1 MAGGAI
7 VGKAT
12 MPIFPTMNGFR
23 SAVQKEAQAAGRS
36 GGNTFTKA
44 FGVNGKTLGATL
56 KNGFDQAAGDL
67 GAKAI
72 KGFQKDVASAAH
84 ANAAA
89 MLNQKT
95 AANQVKAAEDALTAA
110 TTRRDHATTQVTN
123 AQNALNQAVK
133 EHGATSTQA
142 QAAQDA
148 LTKAQERQAAAS
160 TSVEAAQIRLEKAN
174 LRLAD
179 ANNKAETASIRL
191 KDAQKALADAQGQ
204 VAGGAQKAAAGIGKS
219 FVNLGKVA
227 LQPVT
232 DVVSAVGGK
241 LSGLTAPVQKVG
253 AKIGSVFS
261 GARDKTVSAFGQLQS
276 KASAKL
282 SSIGTWAQKSFDN
295 LPAGAQKAI
304 SATGGWLSNLG
315 GAAGQ
320 AFGALGNGARTAFA
334 SIGSH
339 AQNAAVAVGQR
350 LRSAADTAYASIE
363 HVASVSM
370 AGLAAGA
377 VAVGAKLVGVGKQA
391 FDLYASYEQAVGGI
405 DTLFKGASSTV
416 QKYAA
421 EAYKTAGVDANTY
434 MSQVT
439 SFSASLISSL
449 GGDTAKAAELGNTAM
464 IDMSDNANKM
474 GTSIESIQQTY
485 QSLARGNYAMLDNLK
500 LGYGGT
506 KTEME
511 RLIADANKVRAANGE
526 MANLSIDSFA
536 DVVTAIHTMQT
547 EMGITGTTS
556 KEAATTIEGSINS
569 MKAAWQNWLTALGR
583 DDVDMSQMTE
593 QLVSAIGDVI
603 KNAVPRIKQIAGALV
618 KSIPG
623 MFGSLSELLPEPFQK
638 AFDGIGGVIDKFKG
652 VIAPAFAAFAGI
664 GIKGIAPL
672 LSNIPIL
679 GGLLGKLASPISAL
693 GGPITAVVAALGA
706 LIATSPELQNSF
718 GSVLQNVGAAF
729 GDAMNIM
736 GPTLRTLGKE
746 FGSMLQAVMPSLIEL
761 GKGVAVAFNQ
771 VMTTLAP
778 LIPQILMPIMNAV
791 RQMMPV
797 VQQVITVI
805 ANAAASVLPM
815 LAGILQSIMPVIATI
830 IEQLTP
836 LLPMILTPI
845 MQAITTLVPI
855 IEQVVATVLPIV
867 EQLMPML
874 QQVIEALI
882 PPVMSIIE
890 TLLPTILSL
899 VEQLAPVVQE
909 VITAIGGALNTLMP
923 VVQQCV
929 GLIVSFINS
938 VILPTVQAMAPV
950 VTSVIDTI
958 INVVKPIAGIIKG
971 VVDIIAGVFS
981 GDWNRVWNG
990 LKGVVSNA
998 VEAVKNIFSG
1008 AINIG
1013 KNFIE
1018 GLWNGISNMG
1028 GWIKDKIGGFCSGI
1042 VDNIKGFFGIH
1053 SPSRLMR
1060 DQIGRQIAKGLG
1072 IGIDDGAD
1080 GVVGTIGKLGQR
1092 IVDTARAI
1100 TPNVGIEG
1108 TVTGAGATTSSGASA
1123 TMMAGARSTTI
1134 NVNATGL
1141 NAEEAYQVIAMHTRR
1156 ANSGWGGAL

>member
-23 SAVQKEAQAAGRS
+23 SAVQKEAQAAAAAGGNVFSRTFGRS
-36 GGNTFTKA
+36 
-44 FGVNGKTLGATL
+44 GKTLGSNL
-56 KNGFDQAAGDL
+56 KAGFDQAAGDL
-67 GAKAI
+67 GAKAL
-72 KGFQKDVASAAH
+72 KGYQKDVASAAH
-84 ANAAA
+84 ANATA
-89 MLNQKT
+89 MLAQKS
-95 AANQVKAAEDALTAA
+95 AANQVRAAEEALAKA
-110 TTRRDHATTQVTN
+110 V
-123 AQNALNQAVK
+123 AQ
-133 EHGATSTQA
+133 HGEGSTQA
-142 QAAQDA
+142 
-148 LTKAQERQAAAS
+148 
-160 TSVEAAQIRLEKAN
+160 EAAQIRLEKAQ
-174 LRLAD
+174 LRLTE
-179 ANNKAETASIRL
+179 ANTKAETATIRL
-191 KDAQKALADAQGQ
+191 RDAQKALADAQS
-204 VAGGAQKAAAGIGKS
+204 KTAASADRAASGIGRS
-219 FVNLGKVA
+219 FANLGKVA
-227 LQPVT
+227 LQPVSSA
-232 DVVSAVGGK
+232 VSAVGAK
-241 LSGLTAPVQKVG
+241 LSAVTAPVRAVG
-253 AKIGSVFS
+253 AKIGGAFAA
-261 GARDKTVSAFGQLQS
+261 ARDKTVGVVTDLQA
-276 KASAKL
+276 KASSKI
-282 SSIGTWAQKSFDN
+282 SSIGTVARKAFDAM
-295 LPAGAQKAI
+295 PTGAKNAVT
-304 SATGGWLSNLG
+304 ATGGWLTNLG
-315 GAAGQ
+315 SATGA
-320 AFGALGNGARTAFA
+320 AFGALGQGAKNAF
-334 SIGSH
+334 GSLRAH
-339 AQNAAVAVGQR
+339 AANAASVVGQR
-350 LRSAADTAYASIE
+350 LRSAADSAYASLE

-377 VAVGAKLVGVGKQA
+377 AVVGAKLVGVGKQA
-391 FDLYASYEQAVGGI
+391 FSLYATYEQAVGGI
-405 DTLFKGASSTV
+405 DTLFKGASGTV

-421 EAYKTAGVDANTY
+421 EAYRTAGVSANTY
-434 MSQVT
+434 MEQIT
-439 SFSASLISSL
+439 SFSAALISSL
-449 GGDTAKAAELGNTAM
+449 GGDTQKAAELGNTAM

-506 KTEME
+506 KAEME
-511 RLIADANKVRAANGE
+511 RLIADANKVRAAHGE
-526 MANLSIDSFA
+526 MADLSVDKFS
-536 DVVTAIHTMQT
+536 DVVTAIHTVQT

-556 KEAATTIEGSINS
+556 KEAATTIEGSIGS
-569 MKAAWQNWLTALGR
+569 MKAAWQDWMTALGR
-583 DDVDMSQMTE
+583 SDVDMGAMTE
-593 QLVSAIGDVI
+593 QLVASIGDVI
-603 KNAVPRIKQIAGALV
+603 KNAGPRIKQIVTSLV

-623 MFGSLSELLPEPFQK
+623 MLSSLSELLPEPFRK
-638 AFDGIGGVIDKFKG
+638 AFDGIAGAVEKFKG
-652 VIAPAFAAFAGI
+652 VLAPAFAAFGAI
-664 GIKGIAPL
+664 GLKGVAPL
-672 LSNIPIL
+672 MSKIPVL
-679 GGLLGKLASPISAL
+679 GGMLGKLAAPISAL
-693 GGPITAVVAALGA
+693 GGPIGAVVAALGA

-805 ANAAASVLPM
+805 ANAVASVLPM

-845 MQAITTLVPI
+845 MQAITMLVPI
-855 IEQVVATVLPIV
+855 VEQVVATVLPIV
-867 EQLMPML
+867 EQFMPML

-938 VILPTVQAMAPV
+938 VILPTVQSMAPV
-950 VTSVIDTI
+950 VTSVINTI

-971 VVDIIAGVFS
+971 VVDVIAGIFS

-998 VEAVKNIFSG
+998 IDAVRNIFSG
-1008 AINIG
+1008 AIDIG
-1013 KNFIE
+1013 KNFIQ

-1060 DQIGRQIAKGLG
+1060 DQIGRQIARGMG
-1072 IGIDDGAD
+1072 IGIDDGSA
-1080 GVVGTIGKLGQR
+1080 GVIGTVGRLGQR
-1092 IVDTARAI
+1092 IVDQARAI
-1100 TPNVGIEG
+1100 SPTVG
-1108 TVTGAGATTSSGASA
+1108 VAATGAGLNGSGGAA
-1123 TMMAGARSTTI
+1123 VAAGVTASTTI

-1141 NAEEAYQVIAMHTRR
+1141 NAQEAYEVISMHARR
-1156 ANSGWGGAL
+1156 ANSGWGGNL

>member
-23 SAVQKEAQAAGRS
+23 SAVQKEAQAAGTA

-44 FGVNGKTLGATL
+44 FASKGKKLGREL
-56 KNGFDQAAGDL
+56 KTGFDQAAGDL

-84 ANAAA
+84 ANASA
-89 MLNQKT
+89 MLTQKS
-95 AANQVKAAEDALTAA
+95 AANQVKAAEEALA
-110 TTRRDHATTQVTN
+110 N
-123 AQNALNQAVK
+123 AIK
-133 EHGATSTQA
+133 KHGEDSTQA
-142 QAAQDA
+142 
-148 LTKAQERQAAAS
+148 
-160 TSVEAAQIRLEKAN
+160 EAAQIRLEKAN
-174 LRLAD
+174 LRLSE
-179 ANNKAETASIRL
+179 ANTKAETAVNRL
-191 KDAQKALADAQGQ
+191 RDAQKALADAQGR
-204 VAGGAQKAAAGIGKS
+204 AASAAEKSSAGIVKS
-219 FVNLGKVA
+219 FANLGKVA
-227 LQPVT
+227 LQPVG
-232 DVVSAVGGK
+232 VAVSAIGGK

-253 AKIGSVFS
+253 AKIGSVFT
-261 GARDKTVSAFGQLQS
+261 GARDKTVSVLGDLQTKATS
-276 KASAKL
+276 KL
-282 SSIGTWAQKSFDN
+282 TSIGKWAKTSFN
-295 LPAGAQKAI
+295 ELPEGAQKAI
-304 SATGGWLSNLG
+304 GATGGWLSKLG
-315 GAAGQ
+315 GAAGT
-320 AFGALGNGARTAFA
+320 AFGALGSGARSAFGA
-334 SIGSH
+334 LGSH
-339 AQNAAVAVGQR
+339 ARDAAVSVGQR
-350 LRSAADTAYASIE
+350 LKSAADSAYSSLE

-377 VAVGAKLVGVGKQA
+377 TLAGTKLVAVGKQA
-391 FDLYASYEQAVGGI
+391 FDLYASYEQAVGGV
-405 DTLFKGASSTV
+405 DTLFKDASSTV

-449 GGDTAKAAELGNTAM
+449 GGDTAKAAKLGNTAM

-485 QSLARGNYAMLDNLK
+485 QSLARGSYAMLDNLK

-511 RLIADANKVRAANGE
+511 RMIADANKVRAANGQ
-526 MANLSIDSFA
+526 MADLSVDSFG
-536 DVVTAIHTMQT
+536 DVVTAIHIMQ
-547 EMGITGTTS
+547 EELGIAGATS
-556 KEAATTIEGSINS
+556 EEAATTIEGSMNA
-569 MKAAWQNWLTALGR
+569 MKAAWSNWLTSLGR
-583 DDVDMSQMTE
+583 DDVDMNQMTE
-593 QLVSAIGDVI
+593 TLVSAISAAL

-638 AFDGIGGVIDKFKG
+638 AFDGIGSALDKFKG

-672 LSNIPIL
+672 LSNIPLL
-679 GGLLGKLASPISAL
+679 GGVLGKLAAPISAL

-736 GPTLRTLGKE
+736 GPTLHTLGKE
-746 FGSMLQAVMPSLIEL
+746 FSSMLDAVMPTLTEL

-778 LIPQILMPIMNAV
+778 LIPQIILPILQAM

-797 VQQVITVI
+797 IQQVITVI
-805 ANAAASVLPM
+805 ANTAASVLPM
-815 LAGILQSIMPVIATI
+815 LAGILQAIMPVIATI

-836 LLPMILTPI
+836 LIPMILTPV

-855 IEQVVATVLPIV
+855 IEQLVATVLPIV

-882 PPVMSIIE
+882 PPITSFIE
-890 TLLPTILSL
+890 LLLPTILSL
-899 VEQLAPVVQE
+899 VEQLAPVVQG
-909 VITAIGGALNTLMP
+909 VITAIGDALNTLMP

-929 GLIVSFINS
+929 DLIVSFINS
-938 VILPTVQAMAPV
+938 VILPTVQSMAPV
-950 VTSVIDTI
+950 VTSVINTI

-971 VVDIIAGVFS
+971 VVDVIAGIFS

-998 VEAVKNIFSG
+998 IDAVKNIFSG
-1008 AINIG
+1008 AVDIG
-1013 KNFIE
+1013 RNFIE

-1028 GWIKDKIGGFCSGI
+1028 GWIKDKIGGFCSGV

-1060 DQIGRQIAKGLG
+1060 DQIGRQIAKGMGL
-1072 IGIDDGAD
+1072 GIDDGSD
-1080 GVVGTIGKLGQR
+1080 GVIGTVGRLGQR
-1092 IVDTARAI
+1092 IIDLAKTI
-1100 TPNVGIEG
+1100 MPTIGIDAAG
-1108 TVTGAGATTSSGASA
+1108 TTGGASGQTASA
-1123 TMMAGARSTTI
+1123 TVNGVAGSSTTI

-1141 NAEEAYQVIAMHTRR
+1141 NAQEAYEVIAMHARR
-1156 ANSGWGGAL
+1156 ANSGWGGDL